1 MAHHAPMRPAAP
13 ITATIWDRHPD
24 IHAVPTQRA
33 ATAESI
39 GLAPS
44 QPKKNHSTSA
54 SPQLHPVERPPRHN
68 FWGRCHD
75 VRSLCS
81 PAAATQPGA
90 AAPASTDQ
98 STRLPPPP
106 TTSGPH
112 AHPPRDEERH
122 CPSRPEPAA
131 RPKLET
137 GKALLQSSP
146 ASNTSCADSQLPPPP
161 RSERTH
167 LTMAFSLKAS
177 SSVAASSAAA
187 SSASFA
193 ASPALRGRTTSRR
206 ISFRGAAP
214 VAAIRADASATAVAG
229 DKRTISG
236 TFTKL
241 KEQGKIAFIPFI
253 VAGDP
258 DLATTL
264 KALKVLDACG
274 SDVIELGVPYSD
286 PLADGPVIQA
296 SATRALRKG
305 TTFEDVIAM
314 VKEVVPDLSCPL
326 ALFTYYNPILKRG
339 VANFMSVVKE
349 AGVHGLVVPDVPLE
363 ETDILR
369 SEAAKNNLELV
380 LLTTPTTPT
389 ERMERITKASEGFV
403 YLVSTTGVTGARAD
417 VSFKVEALLQEIK
430 QVTDKA
436 VAVGFGVSTPEQ
448 VKQIAGWGA
457 DGVIVGSAMVRQLG
471 ESGSPEEGL
480 KKLEELAK
488 NLKAAFP

>member
-1 MAHHAPMRPAAP
+1 MAFALKA
-13 ITATIWDRHPD
+13 
-24 IHAVPTQRA
+24 
-33 ATAESI
+33 
-39 GLAPS
+39 
-44 QPKKNHSTSA
+44 SA
-54 SPQLHPVERPPRHN
+54 SP
-68 FWGRCHD
+68 
-75 VRSLCS
+75 
-81 PAAATQPGA
+81 
-90 AAPASTDQ
+90 
-98 STRLPPPP
+98 
-106 TTSGPH
+106 
-112 AHPPRDEERH
+112 
-122 CPSRPEPAA
+122 
-131 RPKLET
+131 
-137 GKALLQSSP
+137 AL
-146 ASNTSCADSQLPPPP
+146 A
-161 RSERTH
+161 
-167 LTMAFSLKAS
+167 
-177 SSVAASSAAA
+177 AASSAA
-187 SSASFA
+187 SSPSFSA
-193 ASPALRGRTTSRR
+193 ASAAPRGRAAAARR
-206 ISFRGAAP
+206 VSLRGAAHP
-214 VAAIRADASATAVAG
+214 VAAIRASATAVAG

-236 TFTKL
+236 TFTNL

-258 DLATTL
+258 DLATTA

-296 SATRALRKG
+296 SATRALTKG
-305 TTFEDVIAM
+305 TTFEDVISM
-314 VKEVVPDLSCPL
+314 VKEVVPELSCPL

-403 YLVSTTGVTGARAD
+403 YLVSTTGVTGTRAN
-417 VSFKVEALLQEIK
+417 VSFKVEALLKEIK

-488 NLKAAFP
+488 SLKAAFP